1 MYITFIYIHV
11 DHCLNVQKM
20 MVLLSIAFSVQV
32 LTREVS
38 TYKTIVKKMHSFR
51 SIKRKVVS
59 LKKKERI
66 LVCLYNNCEE
76 FHFFTHIHLSQ
87 NNIHEYVH

>member
-1 MYITFIYIHV
+1 MSPKMFSETSLQKMPNADGVQCNCTKKTMMQMYITFIYIHV

-38 TYKTIVKKMHSFR
+38 TYK
-51 SIKRKVVS
+51 
-59 LKKKERI
+59 
-66 LVCLYNNCEE
+66 NNC
-76 FHFFTHIHLSQ
+76 
-87 NNIHEYVH
+87 